1 MMSWLRQRRVLCL
14 GVGLLLSSG
23 FELLHP
29 SWILAQGR
37 DRAATITLNVVQ
49 TPSGISTRYIGAVE
63 GSFNFDVND
72 LKDLGINTYRIYG
85 GMSRWEAK
93 DDDGVYGKPTL
104 AEIKANPNRVNW
116 KWWDQVM
123 TYPSGGSDYSWSG
136 QPDQVW
142 KGNART
148 IFSTLKQAKIRPVLT
163 IRNTDNLWN
172 PAWALQLNPPR
183 TPEDWNEWWAHVFAT
198 VYWLNVRNDY
208 QVDEFEIHN
217 EPDNRDQGWGGNQAD
232 YFELVRVARD
242 AIAHVYTR
250 YLPGRTFFI
259 HAPVTVGGSRWPF
272 DALKSISSLF
282 TSMNIH
288 DYDADISIYTQRIR
302 QSIRGTAHA
311 QSPLWLGEWG
321 SYTNQY
327 NSVPFGLT
335 LLKNM
340 IRGSQAGDRYIYGSH
355 IFSLYDW
362 GNQEIAQGLIG
373 PKGRRI
379 CYYAMRMGIRAL
391 QGGRQTFATETA
403 NTNVMAMTTQDV
415 NNVIHLIIVNDDKTP
430 YQVVANL
437 STLITKGRATVW
449 EFSDRYKDE
458 VIGTLRVQQ
467 GDLAIAVPANS
478 AILIQL
484 QNQM

>member
-1 MMSWLRQRRVLCL
+1 MMIWLRQRRVLCL
-14 GVGLLLSSG
+14 GVGLLLASG

-29 SWILAQGR
+29 SWILAQGH
-37 DRAATITLNVVQ
+37 DLAATITLNVAE

-93 DDDGVYGKPTL
+93 DDDGVYGKPTI

-136 QPDQVW
+136 QPNQVW

-232 YFELVRVARD
+232 
-242 AIAHVYTR
+242 I
-250 YLPGRTFFI
+250 
-259 HAPVTVGGSRWPF
+259 
-272 DALKSISSLF
+272 
-282 TSMNIH
+282 
-288 DYDADISIYTQRIR
+288 
-302 QSIRGTAHA
+302 
-311 QSPLWLGEWG
+311 
-321 SYTNQY
+321 
-327 NSVPFGLT
+327 
-335 LLKNM
+335 
-340 IRGSQAGDRYIYGSH
+340 
-355 IFSLYDW
+355 
-362 GNQEIAQGLIG
+362 
-373 PKGRRI
+373 
-379 CYYAMRMGIRAL
+379 
-391 QGGRQTFATETA
+391 
-403 NTNVMAMTTQDV
+403 
-415 NNVIHLIIVNDDKTP
+415 
-430 YQVVANL
+430 L
-437 STLITKGRATVW
+437 S
-449 EFSDRYKDE
+449 
-458 VIGTLRVQQ
+458 
-467 GDLAIAVPANS
+467 
-478 AILIQL
+478 
-484 QNQM
+484 